1 MRFALP
7 PELHRHRHEAVAV
20 AIAAIGVG
28 MFIGT
33 SLIGPLVS
41 TDSAERPTEVSSKT
55 SYETMTAL
63 PDPFPYRTPTPAF
76 DVSGAPSYAAAAK
89 EKAQAEVG
97 GAPSADEDAWRDTNA
112 SDQTGTIRRAR
123 GRYPMQD
130 RHRPL

>member
-41 TDSAERPTEVSSKT
+41 SGSVERPPEVSSKT
-55 SYETMTAL
+55 SFETMTAL
-63 PDPFPYRTPTPAF
+63 PDPFPYRTPTPTF
-76 DVSGAPSYAAAAK
+76 DVSGGPSYAATAK
-89 EKAQAEVG
+89 EKAQAELG
-97 GAPSADEDAWRDTNA
+97 GAPSADDAWRDTYG
-112 SDQTGTIRRAR
+112 SDQTGTIRRSR
-123 GRYPMQD
+123 VHYPVQD